1 MKRRFALG
9 CTAVL
14 ILAGG
19 LTWYTVRALL
29 SSPPARQHYEV
40 VDRGDVEIEVT
51 ETGSIEPLKK
61 IDVKSKVAGRIA
73 ELYVD
78 EGSVVRPGQILAKI
92 DPTEINSQ
100 VAQIQ
105 AQLDGAR
112 ARYEQAVRAASWQVN
127 QTNAAIQ
134 EARENLRSAEERLEV
149 AREQSRTQPGLTKS
163 AVAQA
168 EASLK
173 AAQDR
178 LNLLKT
184 STHPQALVQ
193 AQSGYEEAKAAEL
206 AARRNLQRQERL
218 LERGFVS
225 QQAVDAAQADLAA
238 AKARLDQAKAKL
250 DLIGQQNLM
259 ELAEAQSQVNQQAA
273 ALETAKENLAQVSI
287 YAHEAAAAE
296 AAVRQARASLQ
307 AAIAGRKQDRMKLD
321 DVTQAQAVVSQLE
334 NQLRQVQVQQS
345 DTTIVAP
352 MAGVVTRRYVEK
364 GELVM
369 SGVSSFS
376 SGTPIV
382 QVADLQQMLVKISI
396 NEVDVHKVR
405 VGLPVEITI
414 DGVRGV
420 LFRGHVTRVAP
431 SAEGA
436 GVQAQQNPA
445 QQGGVV
451 RFAVEVSIDRPDPRL
466 KPGMSA
472 RCAIIVARRRNVLRL
487 PTDGVAGD
495 GPNAS
500 VTLVTTVRKDGR
512 PQDVF
517 AQRKIVA
524 GLRGDSF
531 VEIVKGLRQG
541 DRVKPLPYT
550 GPKRRQIDLDMH

>member
-1 MKRRFALG
+1 MKRSYALG
-9 CTAVL
+9 CTAALLVT
-14 ILAGG
+14 GG
-19 LTWYTVRALL
+19 LTWYAVHALT
-29 SSPPARQHYEV
+29 SSPPPKQHYEI
-40 VDRGDVEIEVT
+40 VDRGDVDIEVT

-73 ELYVD
+73 QLYVD

-105 AQLDGAR
+105 AQLEGAR
-112 ARYEQAVRAASWQVN
+112 ARYEQAVRAAAWQVS
-127 QTNAAIQ
+127 QTDAAIR
-134 EARENLRSAEERLEV
+134 EARESLRSAQARLQV
-149 AREQSRTQPGLTKS
+149 AREQSNIQPGLTKS

-193 AQSGYEEAKAAEL
+193 ARSGYEEAKAAEQ
-206 AARRNLQRQERL
+206 AARRNLERQQRL
-218 LERGFVS
+218 LQRGFVS
-225 QQAVDAAQADLAA
+225 QQAVDAAEADLAS

-250 DLIGQQNLM
+250 DLIDQQNRM

-273 ALETAKENLAQVSI
+273 ALETAKENLAQVTI
-287 YAHEAAAAE
+287 YAQEAAAAE
-296 AAVRQARASLQ
+296 AAVRQAQASLQ
-307 AAIAGRKQDRMKLD
+307 AAIAGRKHDRMKQD

-345 DTTIVAP
+345 DTTIIAP
-352 MAGVVTRRYVEK
+352 MGGVVTRRYVEK

-382 QVADLQQMLVKISI
+382 QVADLHQMLVKISI

-405 VGLPVEITI
+405 TGLPVEITI

-431 SAEGA
+431 SAEGTGA
-436 GVQAQQNPA
+436 QAQQNPG

-451 RFAVEVSIDRPDPRL
+451 RFAVEVTIDRPDERL

-495 GPNAS
+495 GSNAS
-500 VTLVTTVRKDGR
+500 VTLVTAGQKDGR
-512 PQDVF
+512 RVDAFQ
-517 AQRKIVA
+517 QRRIVA

-531 VEIVKGLRQG
+531 VEIVSGLKEG

-550 GPKRRQIDLDMH
+550 GPKRRQIDLDMK

>member
-29 SSPPARQHYEV
+29 SPPPARQHYEV

-134 EARENLRSAEERLEV
+134 EARANLRSAEERLEV

-420 LFRGHVTRVAP
+420 LFCGHVTRVAP

-495 GPNAS
+495 GANAS

>member
-1 MKRRFALG
+1 MKRRFVLG
-9 CTAVL
+9 CTAA
-14 ILAGG
+14 LAMAGAG
-19 LTWYTVRALL
+19 IWYAVHALM
-29 SSPPARQHYEV
+29 STPPPLQHFET
-40 VDRGDVEIEVT
+40 VDRGNVEIEVT

-73 ELYVD
+73 QLYVD
-78 EGSVVRPGQILAKI
+78 EGSVVRPGQVLAKI

-100 VAQIQ
+100 VAQIK

-127 QTNAAIQ
+127 QTDAAIK
-134 EARENLRSAEERLEV
+134 EARENLRTAQERLEV
-149 AREQSRTQPGLTKS
+149 AREQSRTQPGLTRS

-225 QQAVDAAQADLAA
+225 QQAVDAAQADLAS

-250 DLIGQQNLM
+250 DLIGQQNRM
-259 ELAEAQSQVNQQAA
+259 ELAEAESQVNQQAA
-273 ALETAKENLAQVSI
+273 ALQTARENLAQVSI

-296 AAVRQARASLQ
+296 AAVRQAQASLQ
-307 AAIAGRKQDRMKLD
+307 AALAGRKQDRMKLD
-321 DVTQAQAVVSQLE
+321 DVMQAQAVVSQLE

-345 DTTIVAP
+345 DTTIIAP

-405 VGLPVEITI
+405 PGLPVEITI

-431 SAEGA
+431 SAEGSGA
-436 GVQAQQNPA
+436 LAQQNPA

-451 RFAVEVSIDRPDPRL
+451 RFAVEVAVDRPDERL

-472 RCAIIVARRRNVLRL
+472 RCAIVVARRKNVLRL

-495 GPNAS
+495 GSDAS
-500 VTLVTTVRKDGR
+500 VTLVTTVPNNGR
-512 PQDVF
+512 PREVF
-517 AQRKIVA
+517 TQRKIVA

-531 VEIVKGLRQG
+531 VEIVKGLKEG

-550 GPKRRQIDLDMH
+550 GPKRRQIDLDMK

>member
-1 MKRRFALG
+1 
-9 CTAVL
+9 
-14 ILAGG
+14 
-19 LTWYTVRALL
+19 
-29 SSPPARQHYEV
+29 
-40 VDRGDVEIEVT
+40 
-51 ETGSIEPLKK
+51 
-61 IDVKSKVAGRIA
+61 
-73 ELYVD
+73 
-78 EGSVVRPGQILAKI
+78 
-92 DPTEINSQ
+92 
-100 VAQIQ
+100 
-105 AQLDGAR
+105 
-112 ARYEQAVRAASWQVN
+112 
-127 QTNAAIQ
+127 
-134 EARENLRSAEERLEV
+134 
-149 AREQSRTQPGLTKS
+149 
-163 AVAQA
+163 
-168 EASLK
+168 
-173 AAQDR
+173 
-178 LNLLKT
+178 
-184 STHPQALVQ
+184 
-193 AQSGYEEAKAAEL
+193 
-206 AARRNLQRQERL
+206 
-218 LERGFVS
+218 
-225 QQAVDAAQADLAA
+225 
-238 AKARLDQAKAKL
+238 
-250 DLIGQQNLM
+250 
-259 ELAEAQSQVNQQAA
+259 
-273 ALETAKENLAQVSI
+273 
-287 YAHEAAAAE
+287 
-296 AAVRQARASLQ
+296 
-307 AAIAGRKQDRMKLD
+307 MKLD

-431 SAEGA
+431 YAEGA

-495 GPNAS
+495 GANAS

>member
-495 GPNAS
+495 GANAS